1 MTLEITVFD
10 TDRDVV
16 GVIDSAVSLI
26 WTERLRTPG
35 DFELVLTPTQE
46 NIDLMTLD
54 NYISIPESDDWMI
67 VESVSIRTD
76 AEEGDTLIVSGRSL
90 LSLWDRRQ
98 QYQNG
103 GWGCGGTI
111 PGCSINAVLSFMQLY
126 GFGSAD
132 ADREVTYMK
141 VDYSSDPRLTDDA
154 AYYIEWSQDF
164 RKGSEDRNILDTIVT
179 MAEAYGVGITMYPD
193 LDTGDLYI
201 HPFLGQ
207 DRTTAQVDNPVVIF
221 SPELGNLVNSEVLI
235 TKQGYRTFVY
245 IWGAPEPTPQPMYD
259 QELSPKVTGLSR
271 REYWWDGSQIS
282 PYETDGTT
290 PKATATYRDELKEG
304 GMLDL
309 NTRYIFQGFT
319 GSVQPTQFIFGT
331 DYFMG
336 DIVEFENGYG
346 FSAKAMVIEITY
358 SKDESGE
365 SAIPT
370 FEFISN

>member
-1 MTLEITVFD
+1 MQHLFETLRSMTFWGFSSSPRNSHGSIYTREKRIFVSLLLLVLMISSLAFLSLPSIKESNMTLEITVFD

-76 AEEGDTLIVSGRSL
+76 AEEGDTLIASGRSL

-141 VDYSSDPRLTDDA
+141 VGYSTDPRLTNDA

-207 DRTTAQVDNPVVIF
+207 DRTTDQVDNPVVIF

-271 REYWWDGSQIS
+271 REYWWDGSSLIRPPAPCGIWLPTKKS
-282 PYETDGTT
+282 PAVPPRRIPPFPT
-290 PKATATYRDELKEG
+290 G
-304 GMLDL
+304 GS
-309 NTRYIFQGFT
+309 T
-319 GSVQPTQFIFGT
+319 
-331 DYFMG
+331 
-336 DIVEFENGYG
+336 
-346 FSAKAMVIEITY
+346 
-358 SKDESGE
+358 
-365 SAIPT
+365 
-370 FEFISN
+370 